1 MSSREKV
8 QGLIQMEIE
17 CSSDIVQAL
26 IYKQHVIITD
36 AEKEILSLK
45 KRLAEAEAEAVETAK
60 SAASAVKSAEQ
71 AVTIAIKRSRMS
83 QHANPSEY
91 AYPYPLDPSFLSYF
105 PDCYSQPYLPSPPR
119 IKRVCFLLD

>member
-1 MSSREKV
+1 MSSREILE
-8 QGLIQMEIE
+8 QQIISLIL
-17 CSSDIVQAL
+17 CSPDMVQAL
-26 IYKQHVIITD
+26 IYKQHAIITD
-36 AEKEILSLK
+36 AEKKILSLK
-45 KRLAEAEAEAVETAK
+45 KRLAEAEAEAVEAAK

-71 AVTIAIKRSRMS
+71 AVTTAIKRSRMS

-105 PDCYSQPYLPSPPR
+105 PDCYSQPSLPSPPR